1 VAPSLWCDRRIFRF
15 DGEVFR
21 FGTAMADKLLQK
33 PTCRID
39 KPRAPLARLPFLT
52 GSAK

>member
-1 VAPSLWCDRRIFRF
+1 MFRF

-33 PTCRID
+33 PACRIG
-39 KPRAPLARLPFLT
+39 KTRTPLARLPFLS

>member
-1 VAPSLWCDRRIFRF
+1 MLRR
-15 DGEVFR
+15 DGDVFL

-33 PTCRID
+33 PVSRIG
-39 KPRAPLARLPFLT
+39 KTGTPLARLPILT